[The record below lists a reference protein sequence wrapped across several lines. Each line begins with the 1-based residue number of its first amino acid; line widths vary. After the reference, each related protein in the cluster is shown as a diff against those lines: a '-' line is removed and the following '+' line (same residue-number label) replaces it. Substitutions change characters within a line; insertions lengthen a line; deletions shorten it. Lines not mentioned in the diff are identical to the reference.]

1 LQITRASQRVEL
13 VLVAVSD
20 ATYVFPISQRDQR
33 LENGPRPSRNAAAN
47 CCLLQIRSPPERYC
61 VDTVLSTSPR
71 QTMASEE
78 FMNKIITAAAF
89 SLALASSAFAQT
101 ATPGPEGTVIPKASE
116 STNSGSMST
125 DTTTTQSTTSGAN
138 TGTSG
143 SSAAGTSEAC
153 PAGTPGAGTAG
164 KTPADATKLN
174 PNCP

>member
-1 LQITRASQRVEL
+1 
-13 VLVAVSD
+13 
-20 ATYVFPISQRDQR
+20 
-33 LENGPRPSRNAAAN
+33 
-47 CCLLQIRSPPERYC
+47 
-61 VDTVLSTSPR
+61 
-71 QTMASEE
+71 
-78 FMNKIITAAAF
+78 MNKFITAAAF
-89 SLALASSAFAQT
+89 SLALASSALAQT
-101 ATPGPEGTVIPKASE
+101 ATGTPGPEGTVIPKASE

-125 DTTTTQSTTSGAN
+125 DTTTTQSTSGSAN